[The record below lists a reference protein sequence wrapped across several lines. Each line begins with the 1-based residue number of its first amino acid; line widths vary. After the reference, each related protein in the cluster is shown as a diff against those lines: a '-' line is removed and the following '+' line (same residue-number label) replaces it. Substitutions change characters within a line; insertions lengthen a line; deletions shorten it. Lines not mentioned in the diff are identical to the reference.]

1 MTEEI
6 FRDDAYAKSCEAT
19 VVSVDKAGI
28 ELDRTIF
35 YYESGGQPGDTG
47 TLATADGHTVEIA
60 DTRMDRGSGRH
71 VHIPAEG
78 TPILVPGDKVMAT
91 IDWERRHR
99 LMRMHTLL
107 HLICAIVDVDITG
120 CQIGLEKSRIDLNT
134 DGKPDKEAIQA
145 QLDELVAKDLPTA
158 AKWITDEEL
167 AAQPELVKTMSL
179 SPPTGI
185 GKVRLIGV
193 EGIDLQPCGGTHVAS
208 IGEIGRVRV
217 GKIENKGKQNRR
229 INVHLED

>member
-1 MTEEI
+1 MTEEL
-6 FRDDAYAKSCEAT
+6 FRDNAYVKSCDAT
-19 VVSVDKAGI
+19 VLSVDEAGI

-47 TLATADGHTVEIA
+47 TLAAIDGRTVQIT
-60 DTRMDRGSGRH
+60 DTRMDRGLDRH
-71 VHIPAEG
+71 LHVPAIG
-78 TPILVPGDKVMAT
+78 GPTLAPGDKVTAT
-91 IDWERRHR
+91 IDWKRRHR

-107 HLICAIVDVDITG
+107 HLICATVDADITG

-134 DGKPDKEAIQA
+134 RGKPDKDVIQA
-145 QLDELVAKDLPTA
+145 KLDELIAKDLPTA
-158 AKWITDEEL
+158 AQWITEKEL
-167 AAQPELVKTMSL
+167 AAQPELVKTMSV

-185 GKVRLIGV
+185 GEVRLIAVG
-193 EGIDLQPCGGTHVAS
+193 GIDLQPCGGTHVAS
-208 IGEIGRVRV
+208 IGEIGRVRI

>member
-1 MTEEI
+1 MTEEL
-6 FRDDAYAKSCEAT
+6 FRDNAYVKSCDAT
-19 VVSVDKAGI
+19 VLFVDEAGI

-47 TLATADGHTVEIA
+47 TLAAIDGRTVQIT
-60 DTRMDRGSGRH
+60 DTRMDRGLDRH
-71 VHIPAEG
+71 LHVPAIG
-78 TPILVPGDKVMAT
+78 GPTLAPGDKVTAT
-91 IDWERRHR
+91 IDWKRRHR

-107 HLICAIVDVDITG
+107 HLICATVDADITG

-134 DGKPDKEAIQA
+134 RGKPDKDVIQA
-145 QLDELVAKDLPTA
+145 KLDELIAKDLPTA
-158 AKWITDEEL
+158 AQWITEEEL
-167 AAQPELVKTMSL
+167 AAQPELVKTMSV

-185 GKVRLIGV
+185 GVVRLIAVG
-193 EGIDLQPCGGTHVAS
+193 GIDLQPCGGTHVAS
-208 IGEIGRVRV
+208 IGEIGRVRI

>member
-1 MTEEI
+1 MTEEL
-6 FRDDAYAKSCEAT
+6 FRNNAYVKSCDAT
-19 VVSVDKAGI
+19 VLFVDEAGI

-47 TLATADGHTVEIA
+47 TLAAIDGRTVQIT
-60 DTRMDRGSGRH
+60 DTRMDRGLDRH
-71 VHIPAEG
+71 LHVPAIG
-78 TPILVPGDKVMAT
+78 APTLAPGDKVTAT
-91 IDWERRHR
+91 IDWKRRHR

-107 HLICAIVDVDITG
+107 HLICATVDADITG

-134 DGKPDKEAIQA
+134 RGKPDKDVIQA
-145 QLDELVAKDLPTA
+145 KLDELIAKDLPTA
-158 AKWITDEEL
+158 AQWITEKEL
-167 AAQPELVKTMSL
+167 AAQPELVKTMSV

-185 GKVRLIGV
+185 GEVRLIAVG
-193 EGIDLQPCGGTHVAS
+193 GIDLQPCGGTHVAS
-208 IGEIGRVRV
+208 IGEIGRVRI

>member
-1 MTEEI
+1 MTEEL
-6 FRDDAYAKSCEAT
+6 FRDNAYFKSCDAT
-19 VVSVDKAGI
+19 VLSVDEAGI

-47 TLATADGHTVEIA
+47 TLAAIDGRTVQIT
-60 DTRMDRGSGRH
+60 DTRMDRGLDRH
-71 VHIPAEG
+71 LHVPAIG
-78 TPILVPGDKVMAT
+78 APTLAPGDKVTAT
-91 IDWERRHR
+91 IDWKRRHR

-107 HLICAIVDVDITG
+107 HLICATVDADITG

-134 DGKPDKEAIQA
+134 KGKPDKDVIQA
-145 QLDELVAKDLPTA
+145 KLDELIEKDLPTA
-158 AKWITDEEL
+158 AQWITDKEL
-167 AAQPELVKTMSL
+167 AAQPELVKTMSV

-185 GKVRLIGV
+185 GEVRLIAV

-208 IGEIGRVRV
+208 IGEIGRVRI

>member
-1 MTEEI
+1 MTEEL
-6 FRDDAYAKSCEAT
+6 FRDNAYVKSCDAT
-19 VVSVDKAGI
+19 VLSVDEAGI

-47 TLATADGHTVEIA
+47 TLAAIDGRTVQIT
-60 DTRMDRGSGRH
+60 DTRMDRGLDRH
-71 VHIPAEG
+71 LHVPAIG
-78 TPILVPGDKVMAT
+78 GPTLAPGDKVTAT
-91 IDWERRHR
+91 IDWKRRHR

-107 HLICAIVDVDITG
+107 HLICATVDADITG

-134 DGKPDKEAIQA
+134 KGKPDKDVIQA
-145 QLDELVAKDLPTA
+145 KLDELIEKDLPTA
-158 AKWITDEEL
+158 AQWITDKEL
-167 AAQPELVKTMSL
+167 AAQPELVKTMSV

-185 GKVRLIGV
+185 GEVRLIAV

-208 IGEIGRVRV
+208 IGEIGRVRI

>member
-6 FRDDAYAKSCEAT
+6 FRDNAYVKSCEAT
-19 VVSVDKAGI
+19 VVSVDEAGI

-47 TLATADGHTVEIA
+47 TLTVNDGPTVEIA
-60 DTRMDRGSGRH
+60 DTRMDRGLGRH
-71 VHIPAEG
+71 VHIPAKG
-78 TPILVPGDKVMAT
+78 APILARGDKVTAT
-91 IDWERRHR
+91 IDWDRRHR

-107 HLICAIVDVDITG
+107 HLICATVDADITG

-134 DGKPDKEAIQA
+134 EGKPDKEAIQA

-158 AKWITDEEL
+158 AQWITDEEL
-167 AAQPELVKTMSL
+167 AARPELVKTMSI

-185 GKVRLIGV
+185 GKVRLMAV